1 MNYVIDLQVACEDPL
16 PVTEAAL
23 VSFAELPLKAHRE
36 KAELTLRLVSA
47 EEMIDLNS
55 TYRKQQKTTNV
66 LAFPANL
73 PAAIAMDYPLLGDV
87 IVCPA
92 VLLAESQA
100 LNKALDFHWAHIVIH
115 GVLHLLGFDHME
127 EEEARLMQAQEI
139 RLLAELGFTNPYL
152 DEDNHLE

>member
-1 MNYVIDLQVACEDPL
+1 MSYVIDLQVACEDPL
-16 PVTEAAL
+16 PVTEASLIA
-23 VSFAELPLKAHRE
+23 FAESALKAHRN
-36 KAELTLRLVSA
+36 KAELTLRLVSP

-55 TYRKQQKTTNV
+55 TYRKQHKTTNV

-100 LNKALDFHWAHIVIH
+100 FNKALDFHWAHIVIH

-127 EEEARLMQAQEI
+127 EDEARLMQAQEI

-152 DEDNHLE
+152 DEDNYLE